1 MATLFRLDASIL
13 PATSSSRELA
23 DLVEKE
29 WLATHPTSEVVRR
42 DLAADPIPATAW
54 ADTVTSNF
62 MAEAERTDRQL
73 AARELAKTLADEL
86 VDADALL
93 FAVPLYNYGVSQHFK
108 TWFDLAYTDP
118 RIDPQ
123 GTALRGK
130 PATLVTVLGGNYAPG
145 TPKEGWDHSTAWLR
159 RVLED
164 VWGLDLRIVERP
176 FTLVGMNPAL
186 DAFTEVAADLKQTAE
201 THAVRSGRE
210 IAELAAASA
219 PDRTTHRAPRVRR
232 DRGALAFCDRRHRRF
247 GAG

>member
-1 MATLFRLDASIL
+1 MTTLFRLDASIL
-13 PATSSSRELA
+13 PATSSSRALA

-29 WLATHPTSEVVRR
+29 WLDTHPSSDIVRR
-42 DLAADPIPATAW
+42 DLATEPIPATAW
-54 ADTVTSNF
+54 ADAVTSNF
-62 MAEAERTDRQL
+62 VAEEERTDRQR
-73 AARELAKTLADEL
+73 AARALATQIADEL

-93 FAVPLYNYGVSQHFK
+93 FAVPLYNFGVSQHFK

-164 VWGLDLRIVERP
+164 VWGLDLRVVERP
-176 FTLVGMNPAL
+176 FTLVGVNPAL
-186 DAFTEVAADLKQTAE
+186 DAFTEMAADLKQNAE

-210 IAELAAASA
+210 IAGLAAAS
-219 PDRTTHRAPRVRR
+219 
-232 DRGALAFCDRRHRRF
+232 GS
-247 GAG
+247 